1 MTQNVLANTGCYS
14 SLSRIVEGHHDSI
27 VNHCSHKP
35 KVSKPF
41 YEISGWYETDIPS
54 VQTGPPV
61 STCLYSRNRCVGT
74 LCECQ
79 VSSQVTFLLFWLW
92 FILSPVQ
99 DSGYIYIM
107 SSIHQTPMSI
117 LILVSKP
124 FTSVDFL
131 ESVTHKHWQTLCIS
145 LADDM
150 SGL

>member
-99 DSGYIYIM
+99 DSGYIYIYTPDPYVNFNTCE
-107 SSIHQTPMSI
+107 QTFY
-117 LILVSKP
+117 KCW
-124 FTSVDFL
+124 F
-131 ESVTHKHWQTLCIS
+131 
-145 LADDM
+145 
-150 SGL
+150 SGVCDP